1 MRRPGR
7 RRTRIRRSTSTAA
20 SGTSTVRR
28 YRILSLLLPHDGD
41 AESHNHADQ
50 RAVTVV
56 QRGDYVD
63 GRPDLATV
71 ESYRAAHL
79 IDRTSS
85 DASRTVGDDR
95 PTTKADR
102 HPCARPAVSRGHMM
116 MQNDFCLA
124 AAFGGDP
131 SRRAAARVKH
141 EAARVAD
148 AVAGSC
154 REHNG
159 VWQECLEAGDIAVGA
174 QLRGGVLCFRSQRAT
189 QAAFERETGFV
200 SIFHADVWITDGG
213 ATGAGR
219 RQERE

>member
-1 MRRPGR
+1 MFTWDRPSASLFFSSR
-7 RRTRIRRSTSTAA
+7 RRHTR
-20 SGTSTVRR
+20 
-28 YRILSLLLPHDGD
+28 LQGD
-41 AESHNHADQ
+41 W
-50 RAVTVV
+50 
-56 QRGDYVD
+56 
-63 GRPDLATV
+63 
-71 ESYRAAHL
+71 
-79 IDRTSS
+79 SS
-85 DASRTVGDDR
+85 DVCSSDL
-95 PTTKADR
+95 

-200 SIFHADVWITDGG
+200 SIFHADVWITDG
-213 ATGAGR
+213 
-219 RQERE
+219 